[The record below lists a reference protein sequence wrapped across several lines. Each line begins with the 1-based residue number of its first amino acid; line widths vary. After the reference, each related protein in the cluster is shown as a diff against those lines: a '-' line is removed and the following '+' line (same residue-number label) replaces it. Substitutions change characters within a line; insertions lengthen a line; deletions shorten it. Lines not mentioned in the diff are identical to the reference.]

1 MVMIKPLPNMD
12 LSKVNSKFGPRIH
25 PITGKRSMHYGID
38 YPCALGT
45 PVYAFSS
52 GKVVVSKMQAGG
64 GGLGNYVTILHT
76 DGTYSLYAHLNIRHA
91 YQGNIVK
98 AGQIIGLSGNSGAS
112 TGPHL
117 HFGLCKKYCA
127 ATVNN
132 SAWFDPLPILKT
144 LEEEM
149 VEDKDVIINGKVE
162 KCKMITKQEDGGDVN
177 FIKLRDLEKLGLT
190 VSFNKVHKC
199 PEIKTK

>member
-1 MVMIKPLPNMD
+1 MIIIKPLPNMD
-12 LSKVNSKFGPRIH
+12 LKKVTSKFGPRIH
-25 PITGKRSMHYGID
+25 PITKQRTMHNGID
-38 YPCALGT
+38 YPCAIGT

-52 GKVVVSKMQAGG
+52 GKVVVSKMQSGG

-127 ATVNN
+127 ASVNN

>member
-1 MVMIKPLPNMD
+1 MTTACI
-12 LSKVNSKFGPRIH
+12 SSRFGMRTH
-25 PITGKRSMHYGID
+25 PITGKPTKHNGID
-38 YPCALGT
+38 YPCAEGT
-45 PVYAFSS
+45 PVFAVDS
-52 GKVVVSKMQAGG
+52 GKVVVSKMQFDGR
-64 GGLGNYVTILHT
+64 GLGNYITILHT

-177 FIKLRDLEKLGLT
+177 FIKLRDLEKLGLS